1 MICDFTQCQDAKNFR
16 VELCLRALV
25 FQVPENKWGKSI
37 CSLVQLGR
45 KGGKMISSPE

>member
-25 FQVPENKWGKSI
+25 FQVPENKWANPS
-37 CSLVQLGR
+37 VPW
-45 KGGKMISSPE
+45 SS